1 MRVAT
6 ATLTGL
12 SATGSGA
19 AAVVAVE
26 LVPHHPVLAAG
37 CAAVVLVVLSSCVG
51 ALVGRGL
58 ARHLR
63 RVASDLALVTDGA
76 LDELPLVETAS
87 AGRAAGSGQAAGAGR
102 GRARPHGSVRRR
114 RARPAPAR
122 PLPVRE
128 MQRLGDAFVA
138 LGARVRL
145 ADDLAER
152 HRQEAEAASRGM
164 VEMLSGLVAAEEGAR
179 GQLSAELH
187 DTAAQSLATA
197 RRLGTERTEQREAVL
212 SLPRQAAART
222 SGARGGARRG
232 ARGGPSDTA
241 EGDSVTAD
249 LVTADLVTAD
259 LAIADLV
266 AEAEDALRATMAR
279 ARPPALHD
287 GDLAAAVTLLRD
299 DLEFR
304 YGLDVALH
312 WPSKAYPVP
321 LAVAVTVYRFFQEAL
336 LNVVKHADVDTAVAS
351 LAVDERHV
359 VAVVHDAGTG
369 FAATSQPAA
378 GVGGRHVGLGLLRER
393 ARLAGGGVL
402 VQSAPG
408 SGTTLTLRLPRPA
421 LPLE

>member
-12 SATGSGA
+12 SAAGSGT

-87 AGRAAGSGQAAGAGR
+87 AGRAAGSGQAAGARR

-114 RARPAPAR
+114 RPRPAPAR

-128 MQRLGDAFVA
+128 MQRLGDALVA

-212 SLPRQAAART
+212 SLPRQAAARPSGAP
-222 SGARGGARRG
+222 SGARSGPRS
-232 ARGGPSDTA
+232 GPSDTA
-241 EGDSVTAD
+241 EGDSVIAD
-249 LVTADLVTAD
+249 LV
-259 LAIADLV
+259 IADLV

-312 WPSKAYPVP
+312 WPSQAYPVP

>member
-12 SATGSGA
+12 SAAGSGT

-87 AGRAAGSGQAAGAGR
+87 AGRAAGSGQAAGARR

-114 RARPAPAR
+114 RPRPAPAR

-212 SLPRQAAART
+212 SLPRQAAARPSGAP
-222 SGARGGARRG
+222 SGARSGPRS
-232 ARGGPSDTA
+232 GPSDTA
-241 EGDSVTAD
+241 EGDSVIAD
-249 LVTADLVTAD
+249 LVIADLV
-259 LAIADLV
+259 IADLV

-312 WPSKAYPVP
+312 WPSQAYPVP

>member
-1 MRVAT
+1 
-6 ATLTGL
+6 
-12 SATGSGA
+12 
-19 AAVVAVE
+19 
-26 LVPHHPVLAAG
+26 
-37 CAAVVLVVLSSCVG
+37 
-51 ALVGRGL
+51 
-58 ARHLR
+58 
-63 RVASDLALVTDGA
+63 
-76 LDELPLVETAS
+76 
-87 AGRAAGSGQAAGAGR
+87 
-102 GRARPHGSVRRR
+102 
-114 RARPAPAR
+114 
-122 PLPVRE
+122 
-128 MQRLGDAFVA
+128 MQRLGDALVA

-212 SLPRQAAART
+212 SLPRQAAARPSGAP
-222 SGARGGARRG
+222 SGARSGPRS
-232 ARGGPSDTA
+232 GPSDTA
-241 EGDSVTAD
+241 EGDSVIAD
-249 LVTADLVTAD
+249 LVIADLV
-259 LAIADLV
+259 IADLV

-312 WPSKAYPVP
+312 WPSQAYPVP

>member
-12 SATGSGA
+12 SAAGSGT

-87 AGRAAGSGQAAGAGR
+87 AGRAAGSGQAAGARR

-114 RARPAPAR
+114 RPRPAPAR
-122 PLPVRE
+122 PLPIRE

-212 SLPRQAAART
+212 SLPRQAAARP
-222 SGARGGARRG
+222 SGARSGARS
-232 ARGGPSDTA
+232 GPSDTA
-241 EGDSVTAD
+241 EGDSVIAD
-249 LVTADLVTAD
+249 LVIADLV
-259 LAIADLV
+259 IADLV

-312 WPSKAYPVP
+312 WPSQAYPVP

>member
-1 MRVAT
+1 VRVAT

-12 SATGSGA
+12 SAAGSGT

-87 AGRAAGSGQAAGAGR
+87 AGRAAGSGQAAGARR

-114 RARPAPAR
+114 RPRPAPAR

-212 SLPRQAAART
+212 SLPRQAAARPSGAP
-222 SGARGGARRG
+222 SGARSGPRS
-232 ARGGPSDTA
+232 GPSDTA
-241 EGDSVTAD
+241 EGDSVIAD
-249 LVTADLVTAD
+249 LVIADLV
-259 LAIADLV
+259 IADLV

-312 WPSKAYPVP
+312 WPSQAYPVP

>member
-6 ATLTGL
+6 AALTGL
-12 SATGSGA
+12 SAAGSGT

-26 LVPHHPVLAAG
+26 LAPRHPVLAAG
-37 CAAVVLVVLSSCVG
+37 CAGAVVAALSIGVG

-63 RVASDLALVTDGA
+63 RVAADLAVVTDGA
-76 LDELPLVETAS
+76 LDELPLIGAAS
-87 AGRAAGSGQAAGAGR
+87 SGSAAAAAQPTGRWQR
-102 GRARPHGSVRRR
+102 RARSYDLARRR
-114 RARPAPAR
+114 RQRPEPAR
-122 PLPVRE
+122 TLPVRE
-128 MQRLGDAFVA
+128 MQGLGDAFVA

-197 RRLGTERTEQREAVL
+197 RRLGAERTERTQRTERREAVV

-222 SGARGGARRG
+222 AGARSGARE
-232 ARGGPSDTA
+232 TA
-241 EGDSVTAD
+241 GDEDAVAG
-249 LVTADLVTAD
+249 
-259 LAIADLV
+259 LV

-287 GDLAAAVTLLRD
+287 GDLAAAVTLMRD

-304 YGLDVALH
+304 YGLDVTLH
-312 WPSKAYPVP
+312 WPDQAYPIP

-336 LNVVKHADVDTAVAS
+336 LNVVKHAEVDSALAS

-359 VAVVHDAGTG
+359 IAVVHDAGGG
-369 FAATSQPAA
+369 FAASSQPAA
-378 GVGGRHVGLGLLRER
+378 GIGGRHVGLGLLRER
-393 ARLAGGGVL
+393 ARLAGGGVV

-421 LPLE
+421 LPLD

>member
-12 SATGSGA
+12 SAAGSGT

-87 AGRAAGSGQAAGAGR
+87 AGRAAGSGQAAGARR

-114 RARPAPAR
+114 RPRPAPAR

-128 MQRLGDAFVA
+128 MQRLGDALVA

-212 SLPRQAAART
+212 SLPRQAAARPSGAP
-222 SGARGGARRG
+222 SGARSGPRS
-232 ARGGPSDTA
+232 GPSDTA
-241 EGDSVTAD
+241 EGDSVIAD
-249 LVTADLVTAD
+249 LVIADLV
-259 LAIADLV
+259 IADLV

-312 WPSKAYPVP
+312 WPSQAYPVP

>member
-1 MRVAT
+1 VRVAT

-12 SATGSGA
+12 SAAGSGT

-87 AGRAAGSGQAAGAGR
+87 AGRAAGSGQAAGARR

-114 RARPAPAR
+114 RPRPAPAR

-128 MQRLGDAFVA
+128 MQRLGDALVA

-212 SLPRQAAART
+212 SLPRQAAARPSGAP
-222 SGARGGARRG
+222 SGARSGPRS
-232 ARGGPSDTA
+232 GPSDTA
-241 EGDSVTAD
+241 EGDSVIAD
-249 LVTADLVTAD
+249 LVIADLV
-259 LAIADLV
+259 IADLV

-312 WPSKAYPVP
+312 WPSQAYPVP